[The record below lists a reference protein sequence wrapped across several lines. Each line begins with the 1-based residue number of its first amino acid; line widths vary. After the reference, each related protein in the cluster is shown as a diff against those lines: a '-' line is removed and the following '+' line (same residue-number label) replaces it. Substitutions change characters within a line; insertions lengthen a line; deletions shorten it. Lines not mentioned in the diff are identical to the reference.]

1 MLQKRK
7 GEKKRGEGGTAKE
20 ERQKGA
26 FREGSRKGKEEEDER
41 IYKERIGRDRTG
53 DGGGEKEKEG
63 EKPRLTREEA
73 RGQLGRKKGSDSK
86 RRVEE
91 ELVLKG
97 EDQRR

>member
-1 MLQKRK
+1 M
-7 GEKKRGEGGTAKE
+7 
-20 ERQKGA
+20 
-26 FREGSRKGKEEEDER
+26 
-41 IYKERIGRDRTG
+41 
-53 DGGGEKEKEG
+53 EKEKEG